1 MTMPPTS
8 QRQARLLRAAASGSV
23 KLPGMSKRQAAEY
36 VSDQPKGLPEKAKK
50 SGRRG
55 K

>member
-1 MTMPPTS
+1 MPPKS
-8 QRQARLLRAAASGSV
+8 QRQARLLRAAAAGDV

-36 VSDQPKGLPEKAKK
+36 VKEQPKGLPEKVKK
-50 SGRRG
+50 G